1 MRFFEKIRIGKRLG
15 IGFTVFI
22 IIIALMALLGFKII
36 HDVDS
41 KAGHIV
47 ETAFE
52 KSILANTVMGAI
64 YNAYNS
70 MGVIAFATDADVI
83 EAEKE
88 NLAKMRQTYGGAL
101 TRLETLEKDPKG
113 KDLIARFKQTT
124 AKARDSNNRIIEY
137 AGSKEHAKAV
147 ETYVNDIKP
156 ATKDIITTLQSI
168 IRYQE
173 DNVRGQFAS
182 IRESNRSYTLVL
194 IVFGIGAILLGITLS
209 ISITRSIVVP
219 IRGNARAVRAMAKG
233 NLTIEVPTDR
243 KDEFG
248 DEMKAAKEMVEKWRE
263 IVGNLKSAA
272 ASISSAGVQ
281 LSASAEQ
288 MSKGSGEQANRS
300 SQVAAA
306 SVEMSQTVV
315 DIARNTNSIASSA
328 ANTVKIAREGEEIVN
343 QAMKE
348 VEEIARTV
356 DGSAE
361 SIRTLGQR
369 SNQIG
374 EIVNVIDDIADQ
386 TNLLALNAAIEAARA
401 GEQGRGFA
409 VVADEVR
416 KLAERTAN
424 STSEIGGMINA
435 IQNDVE
441 QAVRT
446 MNTVAKKVETGV
458 DLSGKAGQSL
468 RVIVA
473 SVDDLLGMVQQIASA
488 TDEMSATSEEINR
501 DIEQIAAVSRETS
514 ASSEQTAQA
523 SGELAKLSNDLED
536 IVNHF
541 RV

>member
-1 MRFFEKIRIGKRLG
+1 MRFFENIRIGKRLS
-15 IGFTVFI
+15 IGFSILIAI
-22 IIIALMALLGFKII
+22 IVLMGLLGFKII
-36 HDVDS
+36 YDVDR

-52 KSILANTVMGAI
+52 KTILANTVMGAI
-64 YNAYNS
+64 HNANNS
-70 MGVIAFATDADVI
+70 MGIIAFTTDAAIVQT
-83 EAEKE
+83 EKE
-88 NLAKMRQTYGGAL
+88 NLSQMRQTYGEAL
-101 TRLETLEKDPKG
+101 KKLEALEQDPRG
-113 KDLIARFKQTT
+113 KELIARYKTVNGS
-124 AKARDSNNRIIEY
+124 ARDSNNRLIEHVVN
-137 AGSKEHAKAV
+137 KEHAKAIEV
-147 ETYVNDIKP
+147 YLNETKP
-156 ATKDIITTLQSI
+156 AARTLITTLQSLVG
-168 IRYQE
+168 YQE
-173 DNVRGQFAS
+173 GNVRNQFGS
-182 IRESNRSYTLVL
+182 IRESNQRYTIIL
-194 IVFGIGAILLGITLS
+194 IVFGIAAILLGVILS

-219 IRGNARAVRAMAKG
+219 IRGNTKAVRAMAKG
-233 NLTIEVPTDR
+233 NLAIEVPTDR

-263 IVGNLKSAA
+263 VIGGLKLAA
-272 ASISSAGVQ
+272 ASISSAGQQ

-328 ANTVKIAREGEEIVN
+328 ANTARIAKEGEQIVN
-343 QAMKE
+343 QATKE

-356 DGSAE
+356 EGSAE
-361 SIRTLGQR
+361 SIRTLGER
-369 SNQIG
+369 SHQIG

-435 IQNDVE
+435 IQKDVE
-441 QAVRT
+441 LAVTT
-446 MNTVAKKVETGV
+446 MGAVAKKVDTGV

-468 RVIVA
+468 RIIVA
-473 SVDDLLGMVQQIASA
+473 SVDELLGMVQQIASA

-501 DIEQIAAVSRETS
+501 DIEEIAAVSRETS

-523 SGELAKLSNDLED
+523 SGELAKLSNDLEG
-536 IVNHF
+536 IVNQF

>member
-1 MRFFEKIRIGKRLG
+1 MRFFENIRIGKRLS
-15 IGFTVFI
+15 IGFSILIAI
-22 IIIALMALLGFKII
+22 IVLMGLLGFKII
-36 HDVDS
+36 YDVDR

-52 KSILANTVMGAI
+52 KTILANTVMGAI
-64 YNAYNS
+64 HNANNS
-70 MGVIAFATDADVI
+70 MGIIAFTTDAAVVQT
-83 EAEKE
+83 ERE
-88 NLAKMRQTYGGAL
+88 NLSRMRQTYGEAL
-101 TRLETLEKDPKG
+101 KKLEALEQDPRG
-113 KDLIARFKQTT
+113 KELVARYKTVNGS
-124 AKARDSNNRIIEY
+124 ARDSNNRLIEHVVN
-137 AGSKEHAKAV
+137 KEHAKAIEV
-147 ETYVNDIKP
+147 YLNETKP
-156 ATKDIITTLQSI
+156 AARTLITTLQSLVA
-168 IRYQE
+168 YQE
-173 DNVRGQFAS
+173 GNVRNQFGA
-182 IRESNRSYTLVL
+182 IRESNQRYTIIL
-194 IVFGIGAILLGITLS
+194 IVFGIAAILLGVILS

-219 IRGNARAVRAMAKG
+219 IRGNTKAVRAMAKG
-233 NLTIEVPTDR
+233 NLAIEVPTDR

-263 IVGNLKSAA
+263 VIGGLKLAA
-272 ASISSAGVQ
+272 ASISSAGQQ

-328 ANTVKIAREGEEIVN
+328 ANTARIAKEGEEIVN
-343 QAMKE
+343 QATKE

-361 SIRTLGQR
+361 SIRTLGER
-369 SNQIG
+369 SHQIG

-435 IQNDVE
+435 IQKDVE
-441 QAVRT
+441 LAVTT
-446 MNTVAKKVETGV
+446 MSAVARKVDMGV

-468 RVIVA
+468 RIIVA
-473 SVDDLLGMVQQIASA
+473 SVDELLGMVQQIASA

-501 DIEQIAAVSRETS
+501 DIEEIAAVSRETS

-523 SGELAKLSNDLED
+523 SGELAKLSNDLEG
-536 IVNHF
+536 IVNQF

>member
-1 MRFFEKIRIGKRLG
+1 MRFFENIRIGKRLG
-15 IGFTVFI
+15 IGFAIFI
-22 IIIALMALLGFKII
+22 VIIALLALLGFKII
-36 HDVDS
+36 DDVDR

-47 ETAFE
+47 EAALE
-52 KSILANTVMGAI
+52 KTILANTVMGAI

-70 MGVIAFATDADVI
+70 MGVIAFATDAAVI

-88 NLAKMRQTYGGAL
+88 NLGGMRQTYGEAL
-101 TRLETLEKDPKG
+101 AKLEKLEQDPKG

-124 AKARDSNNRIIEY
+124 AKAKDSNNRIIEY
-137 AGSKEHAKAV
+137 AGGKEQARAI
-147 ETYVNDIKP
+147 ETYINENKP
-156 ATKDIITTLQSI
+156 ATKEIITTLQSI

-182 IRESNRSYTLVL
+182 IREANRKYTLIL
-194 IVFGIGAILLGITLS
+194 LVFGIAAVVLGIILS
-209 ISITRSIVVP
+209 VTITRSIVVP
-219 IRGNARAVRAMAKG
+219 IRGNTRAVKAMAKG
-233 NLTIEVPTDR
+233 NLAFEVPTDR

-263 IVGNLKSAA
+263 IVGSLKSAA

-315 DIARNTNSIASSA
+315 DIARNTNNIANSA
-328 ANTVKIAREGEEIVN
+328 ANTVKIAKEGEEIVN
-343 QAMKE
+343 QATKE

-356 DGSAE
+356 GDSAE
-361 SIRTLGQR
+361 SIRTLGER

-435 IQNDVE
+435 IQGDVE
-441 QAVRT
+441 RAVMT

-468 RVIVA
+468 RVIVT

-536 IVNHF
+536 IVSRF

>member
-1 MRFFEKIRIGKRLG
+1 MRFFENIRIGRRLG
-15 IGFTVFI
+15 IGFAIFI

-36 HDVDS
+36 DDVDR
-41 KAGHIV
+41 KTGNAV
-47 ETAFE
+47 EAAFE
-52 KSILANTVMGAI
+52 KTILANTVMGAI
-64 YNAYNS
+64 YDANNS
-70 MGVIAFATDADVI
+70 MGVIAFATDAAVI

-88 NLAKMRQTYGGAL
+88 NLGRMRQTYGEAL
-101 TRLETLEKDPKG
+101 AKLETLERDPKG
-113 KDLIARFKQTT
+113 KELIVRFKGTA
-124 AKARDSNNRIIEY
+124 AKAKDSSERVIEY
-137 AGSKEHAKAV
+137 AGSKEHAKAI
-147 ETYVNDIKP
+147 ETYINENRP
-156 ATKDIITTLQSI
+156 AMKEIVTTLQSI
-168 IRYQE
+168 FRYQE
-173 DNVRGQFAS
+173 DNVRSQFSS
-182 IRESNRSYTLVL
+182 IRASNRSYTLIL
-194 IVFGIGAILLGITLS
+194 IVFGVAAIVLGIILS
-209 ISITRSIVVP
+209 ITITRSIVVP

-233 NLTIEVPTDR
+233 NLAFEVPTDR

-248 DEMKAAKEMVEKWRE
+248 DEMKAAKEMVERWRE
-263 IVGNLKSAA
+263 ILGSLKSAA

-315 DIARNTNSIASSA
+315 DIARNTNNIANSA
-328 ANTVKIAREGEEIVN
+328 ANTVKIAKEGEEIVN
-343 QAMKE
+343 QATKE

-356 DGSAE
+356 GDSAE
-361 SIRTLGQR
+361 SIRTLGER
-369 SNQIG
+369 SSQIG

-435 IQNDVE
+435 IQGDVE
-441 QAVRT
+441 RAVMT

-468 RVIVA
+468 RVIVT

-536 IVNHF
+536 IVSRF

>member
-1 MRFFEKIRIGKRLG
+1 MRFFENIRIGRRLG
-15 IGFTVFI
+15 TGFAIFI

-36 HDVDS
+36 DDVDR

-47 ETAFE
+47 EAAFE
-52 KSILANTVMGAI
+52 KTILANTVMGAI
-64 YNAYNS
+64 YDANNA
-70 MGVIAFATDADVI
+70 MGVIAFSTDAAVI
-83 EAEKE
+83 EGEKE
-88 NLAKMRQTYGGAL
+88 NLGKMRQTYGKAL
-101 TRLETLEKDPKG
+101 AKLETLERDPKG
-113 KDLIARFKQTT
+113 RELIARFKET
-124 AKARDSNNRIIEY
+124 AVKAKDSSDRVIEY
-137 AGSKEHAKAV
+137 AGSKEQAKAI
-147 ETYVNDIKP
+147 ETYINENRP
-156 ATKDIITTLQSI
+156 AMKEIITTLQSI
-168 IRYQE
+168 FRYQE
-173 DNVRGQFAS
+173 DNVRGQFSS
-182 IRESNRSYTLVL
+182 IRASNRSYPLIL
-194 IVFGIGAILLGITLS
+194 IVFGVAAIVLGIILS
-209 ISITRSIVVP
+209 ITITRSIVVP

-233 NLTIEVPTDR
+233 NLAFEVPTDR

-248 DEMKAAKEMVEKWRE
+248 DEMKAAKEMVERWRE
-263 IVGNLKSAA
+263 ILGSLKSAA

-288 MSKGSGEQANRS
+288 MSKGSGEQANWS

-306 SVEMSQTVV
+306 SVEMSQTVI
-315 DIARNTNSIASSA
+315 DIARNTNNIANSA
-328 ANTVKIAREGEEIVN
+328 ANTVKIAKEGEEIVN
-343 QAMKE
+343 QATKE

-356 DGSAE
+356 GDSAE
-361 SIRTLGQR
+361 SIRTLGER

-435 IQNDVE
+435 IQSDVE
-441 QAVRT
+441 RAVMT

-468 RVIVA
+468 RVIVT

-488 TDEMSATSEEINR
+488 TDEMSTTSEEINR

-523 SGELAKLSNDLED
+523 SGELAKLSNDLEG
-536 IVNHF
+536 IVSRF

>member
-1 MRFFEKIRIGKRLG
+1 MRFFENIRIGRRLG
-15 IGFTVFI
+15 IGFAIFI

-36 HDVDS
+36 DDVDR

-47 ETAFE
+47 EAAFE
-52 KSILANTVMGAI
+52 KAILANTVTGAI

-70 MGVIAFATDADVI
+70 MGVIAFATDAAVI

-88 NLAKMRQTYGGAL
+88 NLGRMRQTYGEAL
-101 TRLETLEKDPKG
+101 AKLEALERDPKG
-113 KDLIARFKQTT
+113 KELIARFKETT
-124 AKARDSNNRIIEY
+124 AKAKDSNNRIIEY
-137 AGSKEHAKAV
+137 AGGKEQAKAI
-147 ETYVNDIKP
+147 EAYVNENKP
-156 ATKDIITTLQSI
+156 ATKEIIATLQSI
-168 IRYQE
+168 VRYQE
-173 DNVRGQFAS
+173 DSVRSQFAS
-182 IRESNRSYTLVL
+182 IRDSNRSYTLIL
-194 IVFGIGAILLGITLS
+194 IVFGVAAIVLGIILS
-209 ISITRSIVVP
+209 ITITRSIVVP

-233 NLTIEVPTDR
+233 NLAFEVPTDR

-248 DEMKAAKEMVEKWRE
+248 DEMKAAKEMVERWRE
-263 IVGNLKSAA
+263 ILGSLKSAA

-306 SVEMSQTVV
+306 SVEMSQTVI
-315 DIARNTNSIASSA
+315 DIARNTNNIASSA
-328 ANTVKIAREGEEIVN
+328 ANTVKVAKEGEEIVN
-343 QAMKE
+343 QATKE

-356 DGSAE
+356 GDSAE
-361 SIRTLGQR
+361 SIRTLGER
-369 SNQIG
+369 SNQLG

-424 STSEIGGMINA
+424 STSEIGSMINA

-441 QAVRT
+441 RAVMT
-446 MNTVAKKVETGV
+446 MNAVAKKVETGV

-468 RVIVA
+468 RVIVT

-523 SGELAKLSNDLED
+523 SGELSKLSNDLEE
-536 IVNHF
+536 IVSRF

>member
-1 MRFFEKIRIGKRLG
+1 MRFFENIRIGKRLS
-15 IGFTVFI
+15 IGFSIFI
-22 IIIALMALLGFKII
+22 VIIVLMALLGFKII
-36 HDVDS
+36 YDVDR

-52 KSILANTVMGAI
+52 KTILANAVMGAI

-70 MGVIAFATDADVI
+70 MGVIAFTADAAVV
-83 EAEKE
+83 EAEKQ
-88 NLAKMRQTYGGAL
+88 NLAGMRKTYGEAL
-101 TRLETLEKDPKG
+101 AKLEGLEQDPRG
-113 KDLIARFKQTT
+113 KDIIARFKDIIG
-124 AKARDSNNRIIEY
+124 KARDSNNRLIEH
-137 AGSKEHAKAV
+137 AANKEHAQAIEV
-147 ETYVNDIKP
+147 YLNETKP
-156 ATKDIITTLQSI
+156 ATKAIISTLQSVVT
-168 IRYQE
+168 YQE
-173 DNVRGQFAS
+173 DNVRAQFAS
-182 IRESNRSYTLVL
+182 IRESNQNYTVIL
-194 IVFGIGAILLGITLS
+194 IVFGIGAILLAVALS

-219 IRGNARAVRAMAKG
+219 IRGNTSAVRAMAKG
-233 NLTIEVPTDR
+233 NLAIVVPTDR
-243 KDEFG
+243 QDEFG

-263 IVGNLKSAA
+263 VIGNLKLAA
-272 ASISSAGVQ
+272 ASISSAGQQ
-281 LSASAEQ
+281 LSVSAEQ

-315 DIARNTNSIASSA
+315 DIARNTNDIASSA
-328 ANTVKIAREGEEIVN
+328 ANTAKIAKEGEQIVS
-343 QAMKE
+343 QATKE

-361 SIRTLGQR
+361 SIRALGQR

-435 IQNDVE
+435 IQNEVD
-441 QAVRT
+441 QAVTT
-446 MNTVAKKVETGV
+446 MNKVAKKVEVGV
-458 DLSGKAGQSL
+458 NLSGKAGESL

-473 SVDDLLGMVQQIASA
+473 SVDDLLSMVQQIASA
-488 TDEMSATSEEINR
+488 TEEMSATSDEINR
-501 DIEQIAAVSRETS
+501 DIEHIAAVSRETS
-514 ASSEQTAQA
+514 VSSEQTAQA
-523 SGELAKLSNDLED
+523 SGELAKLSNDLEG
-536 IVNHF
+536 IVSQF
-541 RV
+541 RM

>member
-1 MRFFEKIRIGKRLG
+1 MRFFQNIRIGKRLG
-15 IGFTVFI
+15 IGFSVFMI
-22 IIIALMALLGFKII
+22 IIVLMALLGFKII
-36 HDVDS
+36 HGVDS

-47 ETAFE
+47 ETALE
-52 KSILANTVMGAI
+52 KTILANTVMGVI
-64 YNAYNS
+64 CKAYSS
-70 MGVIAFATDADVI
+70 MGVIAFTTDGAVI

-88 NLAKMRQTYGGAL
+88 NLSRMRQAYVAAL
-101 TRLETLEKDPKG
+101 GSLEKLEQDPKG
-113 KDLIARFKQTT
+113 KEIITRYKALHER
-124 AKARDSNNRIIEY
+124 ARDSNDRLIEY
-137 AGSKEHAKAV
+137 ATNKEHAKAIEV
-147 ETYVNDIKP
+147 YLNDSK
-156 ATKDIITTLQSI
+156 AVSKDMITSLQSI

-173 DNVRGQFAS
+173 DNVRGQFLS
-182 IRESNRSYTLVL
+182 IRQDNKRYTVVL
-194 IVFGIGAILLGITLS
+194 IVFGIFALLLGIILS
-209 ISITRSIVVP
+209 ITITRSIVVP
-219 IRGNARAVRAMAKG
+219 IRGNTRAVRAMAKG

-263 IVGNLKSAA
+263 VIGNLKVAA

-281 LSASAEQ
+281 LSASADQ

-315 DIARNTNSIASSA
+315 DIARNTNSIANSA
-328 ANTVKIAREGEEIVN
+328 ANAAKIAKEGEEIVN
-343 QAMKE
+343 QATRE

-361 SIRTLGQR
+361 SIKTLGER

-374 EIVNVIDDIADQ
+374 AIVNVIDDIADQ

-401 GEQGRGFA
+401 GDQGRGFA

-441 QAVRT
+441 RAVMT

-458 DLSGKAGQSL
+458 DLSGKAGDSL

-514 ASSEQTAQA
+514 VSSEQTAQA
-523 SGELAKLSNDLED
+523 SGELAKLSSDLED
-536 IVNHF
+536 IVSRF